1 MCRAARTDRQSRRD
15 MNCTQPPPRTNTQC
29 ACSKLYQAYALQV
42 TAVSRHR
49 ILAAHLGA
57 KLTIIYRM
65 LHQVRKTFAI
75 TFRQNAGQKLRSDLC
90 GYLTKSVN
98 VAKVSQQQNN
108 NNNNEKNAQRRR
120 IHCVLAVVRQSQ
132 NFFTNPF
139 PDGQNL
145 ISWRWSL
152 PLPTNPVWWGSMH
165 AISSYRGN
173 RPTNTRRPSIAN
185 TQTGPITIHCATKL
199 STQCNI
205 ASLAEVMTMH
215 APRCIWLHLAVLD
228 LNNTD
233 VNSLR
238 HSIYKVQ
245 CTVSRSV

>member
-1 MCRAARTDRQSRRD
+1 MSYLRPISNPVNKQTDTGEMKKKRSERR
-15 MNCTQPPPRTNTQC
+15 NHC
-29 ACSKLYQAYALQV
+29 A
-42 TAVSRHR
+42 
-49 ILAAHLGA
+49 
-57 KLTIIYRM
+57 
-65 LHQVRKTFAI
+65 
-75 TFRQNAGQKLRSDLC
+75 
-90 GYLTKSVN
+90 
-98 VAKVSQQQNN
+98 
-108 NNNNEKNAQRRR
+108 
-120 IHCVLAVVRQSQ
+120 LAVVRRSQ
-132 NFFTNPF
+132 KFSPAAD
-139 PDGQNL
+139 PVPGARDAQNL